1 MATIVNNPGSAD
13 SGAAGWAFAAIIIVA
28 VALLALFV
36 WPGFA
41 RVGGGDSNSG
51 DTINVQ
57 VPALDTSVTP
67 AAPAAPAVE

>member
-1 MATIVNNPGSAD
+1 MATIVNTPANTDG
-13 SGAAGWAFAAIIIVA
+13 GAAGWAVAAIIVVA
-28 VALLALFV
+28 LALLALFV

-41 RVGGGDSNSG
+41 RVGSTQEAG

-67 AAPAAPAVE
+67 AAPAAPAAE